1 LSVVISGSIAYDYL
15 MRFPGR
21 FREHILMDHVNRISL
36 SFLVDSMK
44 RQRGGVAPNIAYS
57 LKLLGCDP
65 LILGTAGQ
73 DFGDYRK
80 WLEENGLRLDGVKVL
95 EDEFTASFFVNTDLD
110 NNQIATFYAGAMGKA
125 ASLSLKGLPK
135 DQVDMVIVSPNS
147 PDAMRK
153 HAREAKELSIPL
165 MYDPSQ
171 QVVRLSKEDL
181 IEGIN
186 GAKILIVND
195 YEHALILE
203 KTGLTDQDL
212 LRMAEVIIVTKEEDG
227 SEIITRERRIHIP
240 AAKPRRIAEPT
251 GVGDAYRA
259 GLLAGYFRGL
269 PWEVSG
275 RLGSVA
281 AIFVLE
287 HEGPQ
292 EHHYTIDEFIE
303 RYKENFGDDPRLER
317 LREKPIRI
325 KSTK

>member
-1 LSVVISGSIAYDYL
+1 MSIVISGSIAYDYL

-80 WLEENGLRLDGVKVL
+80 WLSEQGLRLDGVKII
-95 EDEFTASFFVNTDLD
+95 EDEYTASFFVNTDLD
-110 NNQIATFYAGAMGKA
+110 NNQIATFYAGAMRKA
-125 ASLSLKGLPK
+125 SELSLKDLPE
-135 DQVDMVIVSPNS
+135 DQINMVVVSPNA
-147 PDAMRK
+147 PEAMKR
-153 HAREAKELSIPL
+153 HAREAKDLGIPL

-181 IEGIN
+181 IEGID

-203 KTGLTDQDL
+203 KTGLTDDDL
-212 LRMAEVIIVTKEEDG
+212 LRMVEVIVVTREEDG
-227 SEIITRERRIHIP
+227 SEITTRDGKIHIP
-240 AAKPRRIAEPT
+240 PAKPHRIAEPT

-269 PWEVSG
+269 PWDVCG

-287 HEGPQ
+287 HEGTQ
-292 EHHYTIDEFIE
+292 EHHYTIDEFLD
-303 RYKENFGDDPRLER
+303 RYRENFGDDPRLEK
-317 LREKPIRI
+317 LKEKPISNR
-325 KSTK
+325 